1 MLTRFFCLPSLGISR
16 PQCVRLLP
24 MPFDS
29 SMSERCRDYCI
40 VAWSPSQSETDTPRS
55 SAAYLLRYLRSP
67 RLALFHRGEREKR
80 KKRPS
85 AAVHAPFA
93 RGAIQRTSCCAL
105 RHGATW
111 GAGGW
116 MEPSSWKPLHR
127 DMVGWGGG
135 GICVGGWRAA
145 CACGATLLDI
155 SRYTCIPFQYPPTQF
170 QHNTTQYNTTQHNT
184 T

>member
-135 GICVGGWRAA
+135 GICVGGGGFSWGDGVLRARA
-145 CACGATLLDI
+145 EQ
-155 SRYTCIPFQYPPTQF
+155 PF
-170 QHNTTQYNTTQHNT
+170 
-184 T
+184 